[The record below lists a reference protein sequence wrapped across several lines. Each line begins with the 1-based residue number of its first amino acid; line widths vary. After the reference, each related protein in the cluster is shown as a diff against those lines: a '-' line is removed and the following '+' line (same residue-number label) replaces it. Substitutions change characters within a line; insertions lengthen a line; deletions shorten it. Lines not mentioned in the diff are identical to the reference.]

1 MNRTEA
7 LHILGL
13 EDDATADD
21 IKIAYRETVQILHPD
36 KFAGNEKLQNRA
48 TEQFKRLQEAYDLL
62 TSGSGGGRS
71 ARAGRSSRSGASSG
85 PATSSGAA
93 RAWTE
98 VEDGVEVEYLTEA
111 EIKARLAG
119 IAAARAQLVA
129 QRSAMRYDRDG
140 DGHYD
145 ILSAL
150 QKSVRGSD
158 PDAALHYL
166 ARLLEA
172 GDLISA
178 CRRILVIAAED
189 VGLAYPQAMPI
200 VKACVDSANM
210 LGLPEARIPLAEA
223 VLLLAT
229 APKSDSAISGID
241 AAAEDVRAG
250 RSGDIPAHLMDSHY
264 SGAQKLG
271 RGLTYQYPH
280 AYPNHYVK
288 QQYLPD
294 PLVGRQ
300 YYR

>member
-111 EIKARLAG
+111 EITARLAG

-129 QRSAMRYDRDG
+129 QRDTVSDERRNGLAMAAIGAVATLLTIRRPFG
-140 DGHYD
+140 
-145 ILSAL
+145 IL
-150 QKSVRGSD
+150 GMI
-158 PDAALHYL
+158 AAVAGTATVWGIIQFLGAQRNLNTLNEHL
-166 ARLLEA
+166 AKLTEERKEYEALLE
-172 GDLISA
+172 
-178 CRRILVIAAED
+178 E
-189 VGLAYPQAMPI
+189 
-200 VKACVDSANM
+200 
-210 LGLPEARIPLAEA
+210 
-223 VLLLAT
+223 
-229 APKSDSAISGID
+229 
-241 AAAEDVRAG
+241 
-250 RSGDIPAHLMDSHY
+250 
-264 SGAQKLG
+264 
-271 RGLTYQYPH
+271 
-280 AYPNHYVK
+280 
-288 QQYLPD
+288 
-294 PLVGRQ
+294 
-300 YYR
+300 

>member
-21 IKIAYRETVQILHPD
+21 TKIAYRETVQILHPD

-129 QRSAMRYDRDG
+129 QRDTVSDERRNGLAMAAIGAVATLLTIRRPFG
-140 DGHYD
+140 
-145 ILSAL
+145 IL
-150 QKSVRGSD
+150 GMI
-158 PDAALHYL
+158 AAVAGTATVWGIIQFLGAQRNLNTLNEHL
-166 ARLLEA
+166 AKLTEERKEYEALLE
-172 GDLISA
+172 
-178 CRRILVIAAED
+178 E
-189 VGLAYPQAMPI
+189 
-200 VKACVDSANM
+200 
-210 LGLPEARIPLAEA
+210 
-223 VLLLAT
+223 
-229 APKSDSAISGID
+229 
-241 AAAEDVRAG
+241 
-250 RSGDIPAHLMDSHY
+250 
-264 SGAQKLG
+264 
-271 RGLTYQYPH
+271 
-280 AYPNHYVK
+280 
-288 QQYLPD
+288 
-294 PLVGRQ
+294 
-300 YYR
+300 

>member
-13 EDDATADD
+13 EDEATADD

-129 QRSAMRYDRDG
+129 QRDTVSDERRNGLAMAAIGAVATLLTIRRPFG
-140 DGHYD
+140 
-145 ILSAL
+145 IL
-150 QKSVRGSD
+150 GMI
-158 PDAALHYL
+158 AAVAGTATVWGIIQFLGAQRNLNTLNEHL
-166 ARLLEA
+166 AKLTEERKEYEALLE
-172 GDLISA
+172 
-178 CRRILVIAAED
+178 E
-189 VGLAYPQAMPI
+189 
-200 VKACVDSANM
+200 
-210 LGLPEARIPLAEA
+210 
-223 VLLLAT
+223 
-229 APKSDSAISGID
+229 
-241 AAAEDVRAG
+241 
-250 RSGDIPAHLMDSHY
+250 
-264 SGAQKLG
+264 
-271 RGLTYQYPH
+271 
-280 AYPNHYVK
+280 
-288 QQYLPD
+288 
-294 PLVGRQ
+294 
-300 YYR
+300 

>member
-129 QRSAMRYDRDG
+129 QRDTVSDERRNGLAMAAIGAVATLLTIRRPFG
-140 DGHYD
+140 
-145 ILSAL
+145 IL
-150 QKSVRGSD
+150 GMI
-158 PDAALHYL
+158 AAVAGTATVWGIIQFLGAQRNLNPLNEHL
-166 ARLLEA
+166 AKLTEERKEYEALLE
-172 GDLISA
+172 
-178 CRRILVIAAED
+178 E
-189 VGLAYPQAMPI
+189 
-200 VKACVDSANM
+200 
-210 LGLPEARIPLAEA
+210 
-223 VLLLAT
+223 
-229 APKSDSAISGID
+229 
-241 AAAEDVRAG
+241 
-250 RSGDIPAHLMDSHY
+250 
-264 SGAQKLG
+264 
-271 RGLTYQYPH
+271 
-280 AYPNHYVK
+280 
-288 QQYLPD
+288 
-294 PLVGRQ
+294 
-300 YYR
+300 

>member
-36 KFAGNEKLQNRA
+36 KFAGNEKLHNRA

-98 VEDGVEVEYLTEA
+98 VEDGVEVEYLTGA

-129 QRSAMRYDRDG
+129 QRDTVSDERRNGLAMAAIGAVATLLTIRRPFG
-140 DGHYD
+140 
-145 ILSAL
+145 IL
-150 QKSVRGSD
+150 GMI
-158 PDAALHYL
+158 AAVAGTATVWGIIQFLGAQRNLNTLNEHL
-166 ARLLEA
+166 AKLTEERKEYEALLE
-172 GDLISA
+172 
-178 CRRILVIAAED
+178 E
-189 VGLAYPQAMPI
+189 
-200 VKACVDSANM
+200 
-210 LGLPEARIPLAEA
+210 
-223 VLLLAT
+223 
-229 APKSDSAISGID
+229 
-241 AAAEDVRAG
+241 
-250 RSGDIPAHLMDSHY
+250 
-264 SGAQKLG
+264 
-271 RGLTYQYPH
+271 
-280 AYPNHYVK
+280 
-288 QQYLPD
+288 
-294 PLVGRQ
+294 
-300 YYR
+300 

>member
-93 RAWTE
+93 RAWAE

-129 QRSAMRYDRDG
+129 QRDTVSDERRNGLAMAAIGAVATLLTIRRPFG
-140 DGHYD
+140 
-145 ILSAL
+145 IL
-150 QKSVRGSD
+150 GMI
-158 PDAALHYL
+158 AAVAGTATVWGIIQFLGAQRNLNTLNEHL
-166 ARLLEA
+166 AKLTEERKEYEALLE
-172 GDLISA
+172 
-178 CRRILVIAAED
+178 E
-189 VGLAYPQAMPI
+189 
-200 VKACVDSANM
+200 
-210 LGLPEARIPLAEA
+210 
-223 VLLLAT
+223 
-229 APKSDSAISGID
+229 
-241 AAAEDVRAG
+241 
-250 RSGDIPAHLMDSHY
+250 
-264 SGAQKLG
+264 
-271 RGLTYQYPH
+271 
-280 AYPNHYVK
+280 
-288 QQYLPD
+288 
-294 PLVGRQ
+294 
-300 YYR
+300 

>member
-119 IAAARAQLVA
+119 IAAARAQLLA
-129 QRSAMRYDRDG
+129 QRDTVSDERRNGLAMAAIGAVATLLTIRRPFG
-140 DGHYD
+140 
-145 ILSAL
+145 IL
-150 QKSVRGSD
+150 GMI
-158 PDAALHYL
+158 AAVAGTATVWGIIQFLGPQRNLNTLNEHL
-166 ARLLEA
+166 AKLTEERKEYEALLE
-172 GDLISA
+172 
-178 CRRILVIAAED
+178 E
-189 VGLAYPQAMPI
+189 
-200 VKACVDSANM
+200 
-210 LGLPEARIPLAEA
+210 
-223 VLLLAT
+223 
-229 APKSDSAISGID
+229 
-241 AAAEDVRAG
+241 
-250 RSGDIPAHLMDSHY
+250 
-264 SGAQKLG
+264 
-271 RGLTYQYPH
+271 
-280 AYPNHYVK
+280 
-288 QQYLPD
+288 
-294 PLVGRQ
+294 
-300 YYR
+300 